1 MLCGASFGHEDC
13 GMGKGEGSGY
23 LTDVTDEEWLFVLPY
38 LLLSREDN
46 GSRQHD
52 LRAIFNAVRYVVKGG
67 NQWRVIP
74 HGLPPRPSAVS
85 QMLPRVRG
93 RWFET
98 MAAWLRPCFP
108 HLALPQ
114 RHPPARCPHQ
124 PH

>member
-67 NQWRVIP
+67 NQWRVMTNGLSPMPAASKLIQGRIWAGGFDRIVEVAESLEREVVGGR
-74 HGLPPRPSAVS
+74 GLPTSG
-85 QMLPRVRG
+85 L
-93 RWFET
+93 
-98 MAAWLRPCFP
+98 
-108 HLALPQ
+108 
-114 RHPPARCPHQ
+114 
-124 PH
+124 